1 MNHREKK
8 LLVQTRRAVITR
20 TNNRYMTKPE
30 RAMKLKSYK
39 NSVKSAMQRMARMKS
54 LLVANV
60 EMNGMELDSETHNDL
75 LQIMKERSSEIASK
89 FPRTLSV
96 SNFGNSK

>member
-8 LLVQTRRAVITR
+8 LLVQTKRAVVTQ
-20 TNNRYMTKPE
+20 TNNRYMTTPE
-30 RAMKLKSYK
+30 RAMKLKSYID
-39 NSVKSAMQRMARMKS
+39 SVKSAMQRMARMKS

-89 FPRTLSV
+89 FPKNSFRQL
-96 SNFGNSK
+96 FGNSK